1 MKLKIQ
7 RTETIEMEVTLPLY
21 LKHGASLYWIIS
33 EDIWIKVLEQEFF
46 GADIEVAVFNKKP
59 PYGDHV
65 LQNGE
70 KITAEYFNS
79 IYSQSLDRLSQLLPA
94 PKMVEEEVG

>member
-1 MKLKIQ
+1 MKLQIQ
-7 RTETIEMEVTLPLY
+7 RTQTVEMEVTLPLY
-21 LKHGASLYWIIS
+21 LKSGASLYWIIS
-33 EDIWIKVLEQEFF
+33 EDIWIQLLDHEFF
-46 GADIEVAVFNKKP
+46 GQDIEIIVFNKKP
-59 PYGDHV
+59 PYGDNV
-65 LQNGE
+65 LQNGQ